1 MNRFCFTI
9 TACRLCVDMHSMVR
23 RVLNQSLQNA
33 NIFHSRPSEYKSNI
47 VQNTFLFSKAH
58 NKIFRFQIHIKN
70 LTQCIKPLYLF
81 QYCRNLFYMSFLAQ
95 PNAIESH
102 KKFSKLLQH
111 HQCNSHITNQCKQ
124 IPETIQCKKFQS
136 PAMFSLASINLN

>member
-1 MNRFCFTI
+1 MS
-9 TACRLCVDMHSMVR
+9 VMR
-23 RVLNQSLQNA
+23 RYAFYGSQSAESKFVECKYIPLPVPLN
-33 NIFHSRPSEYKSNI
+33 KSNI
-47 VQNTFLFSKAH
+47 VQNTFLCSKSY